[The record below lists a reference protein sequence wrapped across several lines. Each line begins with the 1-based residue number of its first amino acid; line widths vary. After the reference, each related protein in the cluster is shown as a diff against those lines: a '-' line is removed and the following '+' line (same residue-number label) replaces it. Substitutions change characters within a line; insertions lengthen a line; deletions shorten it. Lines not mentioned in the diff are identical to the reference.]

1 MLMRDSWLKI
11 AALMSVLIMPVCS
24 YGADITAV
32 EREGMIM
39 RVELNRLGSD
49 ADPAEKEAIL
59 RKIAERCKGTE
70 EGEAAYWDLADL
82 YLEGFPEERRKEAAE
97 ILELSLKNYPN
108 SRRAVMV
115 KCRLVELYEAGNARR
130 AELIRQLKSDNS
142 LPNILKSTLN

>member
-1 MLMRDSWLKI
+1 
-11 AALMSVLIMPVCS
+11 MPVCS

-115 KCRLVELYEAGNARR
+115 KCRLVELYEAGNVRR